1 MNWGMSKRLGPVSYK
16 VGEDDPFLGRE
27 MHEQRKFSEHTAE
40 VIDEEVEIILHNA
53 ADRAL
58 ETLKEYKSQT
68 EALTKALME
77 QEELSELQIEALIGE
92 SVHGPAG
99 STSFT
104 EKPAASDPPSP
115 VQSEPIAPSITVTQ
129 ASEQNADSAAAE
141 SSAPE
146 DE

>member
-1 MNWGMSKRLGPVSYK
+1 
-16 VGEDDPFLGRE
+16 
-27 MHEQRKFSEHTAE
+27 
-40 VIDEEVEIILHNA
+40 IILHNA

-58 ETLKEYKSQT
+58 ETLKQYKSQA

-77 QEELSELQIEALIGE
+77 QEELSEMEIEALIGE

-104 EKPAASDPPSP
+104 EKPAASDTPSP
-115 VQSEPIAPSITVTQ
+115 VQSEPIGPSITVTQ
-129 ASEQNADSAAAE
+129 ASEQSADSAAAE